1 MQKLTHFK
9 DQPEAIEKARS
20 DYKYQPALTERLL
33 QHEGDFEDINL
44 LEITL
49 WKTNRYPD
57 ISGLTAALNDLRRE
71 YSDEK
76 AKDVLRMMLHPDRQG
91 FQLPMASTFLK
102 FAVPQHCAIIDQ
114 RAYRIL
120 MDEDCLKPKGGVEA
134 QVNLYFDYLQKL
146 RETVDE
152 YGITFEEADR
162 VLYQLD
168 KTHNHAHNI

>member
-33 QHEGDFEDINL
+33 GHEGDFEDINL

-76 AKDVLRMMLHPDRQG
+76 AKDVLRLMLHPTGRAFSFRWPLLSSSSPFQNTAPLLTSGHTG
-91 FQLPMASTFLK
+91 F
-102 FAVPQHCAIIDQ
+102 
-114 RAYRIL
+114 
-120 MDEDCLKPKGGVEA
+120 
-134 QVNLYFDYLQKL
+134 
-146 RETVDE
+146 
-152 YGITFEEADR
+152 
-162 VLYQLD
+162 
-168 KTHNHAHNI
+168 